1 MKKKILSGIFA
12 LALLA
17 ATGYGV
23 NQSVNSNANLSDLAL
38 NNVEALAN
46 GEVGFPW
53 LCANTSPNV
62 CIIDMGTMYLGK
74 RYW

>member
-1 MKKKILSGIFA
+1 MKKKMLSGIFA
-12 LALLA
+12 IALLG

-23 NQSVNSNANLSDLAL
+23 NQSMKSEANFSDLAL
-38 NNVEALAN
+38 SNVEALAN

-62 CIIDMGTMYLGK
+62 CTIDMGTMYLGK